1 MDQSDPLEMCN
12 TDASVNYIG
21 QSPIDILEEVY
32 NYTSF
37 LPGQEA
43 AVKQIAAGI
52 DTVVVIPTG
61 DNHSID

>member
-1 MDQSDPLEMCN
+1 MDQSDPLEMCD

-21 QSPIDILEEVY
+21 QSPIHILEEVY

-43 AVKQIAAGI
+43 AVKQIADGK

>member
-1 MDQSDPLEMCN
+1 MTLLKCVIQI

-21 QSPIDILEEVY
+21 KSPIHILEEVY

-43 AVKQIAAGI
+43 AVKQIADGKN
-52 DTVVVIPTG
+52 TVVVIPTG

>member
-1 MDQSDPLEMCN
+1 MLRS
-12 TDASVNYIG
+12 TTY
-21 QSPIDILEEVY
+21 PIDILEEVY

-43 AVKQIAAGI
+43 AVKQIADGK

>member
-1 MDQSDPLEMCN
+1 MTLLKCVIQI

-21 QSPIDILEEVY
+21 QSPIHILEEVY

-43 AVKQIAAGI
+43 AVKQIADGK